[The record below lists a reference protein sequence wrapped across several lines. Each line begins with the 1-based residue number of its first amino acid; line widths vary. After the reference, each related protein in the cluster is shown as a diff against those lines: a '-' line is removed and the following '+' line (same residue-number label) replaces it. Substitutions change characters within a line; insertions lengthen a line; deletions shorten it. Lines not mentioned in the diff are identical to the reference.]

1 MSFVSGTV
9 EVIVATLLVYFLFD
23 THVRENTNTCV
34 CTKNHI
40 LKTTNT
46 QKTHSQKSSCIQI
59 QNTNT
64 TITMHLITTYANC
77 IQIQNTNTAI
87 TMHAFN
93 HNVCKLY
100 SNTKHKHNNN
110 NAFNRNVRF
119 ICNGLIYICKKS
131 TSTTLVLC
139 ILFERIRILDTLI
152 KLLNFLS
159 RMCH

>member
-87 TMHAFN
+87 TMHLIATYANCIQIQNTNTTITMHLIATYALSATVLSISAKSRHRLLWYCAFCS
-93 HNVCKLY
+93 NV
-100 SNTKHKHNNN
+100 S
-110 NAFNRNVRF
+110 VS
-119 ICNGLIYICKKS
+119 S
-131 TSTTLVLC
+131 TP
-139 ILFERIRILDTLI
+139 
-152 KLLNFLS
+152 
-159 RMCH
+159 